1 MAEILTGAP
10 VAEAM
15 IQSLIPR
22 VEKLKSAGI
31 TPRLA
36 IIRLGEVGSRTALL
50 RLSFWPLWRRS
61 TAAGIFRAV

>member
-22 VEKLKSAGI
+22 VEKLKAAVV

-36 IIRLGEVGSRTALL
+36 MIRLG
-50 RLSFWPLWRRS
+50 
-61 TAAGIFRAV
+61 